1 LNQLFHGSHVGL
13 RILRTLVYA
22 VLPLPIMLAAFF
34 VITDLFHFNHHDPEF
49 LRLSESYEAGYL
61 LIDFLL
67 YLAIGTFYLWLP
79 LIAFSSVLELFC
91 KQVATRVLTGIGFGV
106 FISTV
111 FMLTLKPEL
120 WRAQLRIFNQA
131 KHWVLTKL
139 FRAVQERQVN

>member
-1 LNQLFHGSHVGL
+1 M
-13 RILRTLVYA
+13 
-22 VLPLPIMLAAFF
+22 PIMLATSL
-34 VITDLFHFNHHDPEF
+34 VIADLFHFNHHDPEF

-111 FMLTLKPEL
+111 FMPTLNLTGPFT
-120 WRAQLRIFNQA
+120 FNFASQWEFA
-131 KHWVLTKL
+131 EACVDFLNPIVVLIGISL
-139 FRAVQERQVN
+139 FASLFPGNTPTRRSR